1 MRNPRHGGIGSAL
14 LLTFLVIVC
23 VAIAGGLYIAR
34 HVVHNVSVR
43 TTDKEDGADVSIDTP
58 AGHLNVRARDRAAV
72 SVPGVPLYPGARP
85 KKDSGGGAVVEWNS
99 NEGPD
104 KGVAVSASETIT
116 DDPASKVEAWYKD
129 QLPSWTVTHER
140 DGVFHMELRDG
151 GYKRIVSIEEK
162 HDGTHIGV
170 ASVGEPASN

>member
-14 LLTFLVIVC
+14 LLTFLAIVC

-34 HVVHNVSVR
+34 HVSVR
-43 TTDKEDGADVSIDTP
+43 ATDRDGGADVSIDTP
-58 AGHLNVRARDRAAV
+58 GGHLSVRARDTAAIA
-72 SVPGVPLYPGARP
+72 VPGVPLYPGARP
-85 KKDSGGGAVVEWNS
+85 TKDSGGGAVVEWNS
-99 NEGPD
+99 TYGPE

-116 DDPASKVEAWYKD
+116 DDSASKVEAWYKT
-129 QLPSWTVTHER
+129 QLPNWMIVDER
-140 DGVFHMELRDG
+140 DGVFHMELSDG
-151 GYKRIVSIEEK
+151 GYKRIISIDEK